1 MNTNIRVTLF
11 EEQMKKASTMN
22 DFIKLNRTL
31 SELYGDDVITDV
43 EFEEYCL
50 VLFNLI
56 IIGDLYNEIL

>member
-1 MNTNIRVTLF
+1 MNTNISVTLF

-43 EFEEYCL
+43 GFEEYCL